1 MMTSLYNSG
10 EWDSVQLELH
20 ILKFCLPSEG
30 HAAIGIDQV
39 VMPDYFVLWPF
50 VEAKKWLMGR
60 LAHQEPRLMR
70 RHIPAYRNQ
79 VVVLG
84 LVFAVFLP
92 EAQAT
97 VYTVRG
103 SNNGIFLLH
112 LHILILY

>member
-1 MMTSLYNSG
+1 MTSLYISG
-10 EWDSVQLELH
+10 EWDSFQLELH

-30 HAAIGIDQV
+30 DAAIGIDQM
-39 VMPDYFVLWPF
+39 VMPDYFLLWPF

-70 RHIPAYRNQ
+70 RRMPAYRNQ
-79 VVVLG
+79 VVVVG
-84 LVFAVFLP
+84 LVLAVFLP

-97 VYTVRG
+97 MHTVRG
-103 SNNGIFLLH
+103 SNYGIFLLH

>member
-1 MMTSLYNSG
+1 MTSLYNSG
-10 EWDSVQLELH
+10 ESDSVQLELH

-30 HAAIGIDQV
+30 HAAIGIDQT

-70 RHIPAYRNQ
+70 RCMPAYRNQ
-79 VVVLG
+79 VVVVG
-84 LVFAVFLP
+84 LVLAVILP

-103 SNNGIFLLH
+103 SDNGIFLLH